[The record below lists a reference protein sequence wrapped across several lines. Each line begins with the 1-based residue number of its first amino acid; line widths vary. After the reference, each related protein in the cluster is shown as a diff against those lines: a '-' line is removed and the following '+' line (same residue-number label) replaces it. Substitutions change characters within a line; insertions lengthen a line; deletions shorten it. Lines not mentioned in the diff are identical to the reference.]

1 MKDRNFTLQAK
12 NSSLESKILSL
23 ESMKSLLSSQLEEA
37 RNKLSVSDRTL
48 SEVEK
53 NYKLLKADHDAL
65 TNISIEHCDEL
76 ILTLHRNE
84 EKILQRRV
92 SDEPY

>member
-1 MKDRNFTLQAK
+1 
-12 NSSLESKILSL
+12 
-23 ESMKSLLSSQLEEA
+23 MKSLLSSQLEEA

-53 NYKLLKADHDAL
+53 NYKLLNADHGAL
-65 TNISIEHCDEL
+65 NNISIEQCDEL